1 METINRFLI
10 EAIKRF
16 SAETPWFFKVI
27 RNISIISTLVT
38 GLPDLLSFLTASWVE
53 LPQFVF
59 VFANKTI
66 SISSVVAAVI
76 AQLTVTAAEKKELG
90 ITDKVYNKG

>member
-27 RNISIISTLVT
+27 RNISIATTLVT
-38 GLPDLLSFLTASWVE
+38 GLPDLLSFLTASGVE

>member
-27 RNISIISTLVT
+27 RNLSIITTLVT
-38 GLPDLLSFLTASWVE
+38 GLPNLLSFLTDSGVTIPE
-53 LPQFVF
+53 FVYI
-59 VFANKTI
+59 FANKTI
-66 SISSVVAAVI
+66 AISSIIAAII
-76 AQLTVTAAEKKELG
+76 AQLTVTSAGKRQLG
-90 ITDKVYNKG
+90 IVDKVYNKA

>member
-1 METINRFLI
+1 METVNRFLI

-27 RNISIISTLVT
+27 RNISIITTLVT
-38 GLPDLLSFLTASWVE
+38 GLPDLLSFLTDNGIE
-53 LPQFVF
+53 LPQFIF

-90 ITDKVYNKG
+90 ITDKVYNKD

>member
-1 METINRFLI
+1 MEKVNRFLI

-16 SAETPWFFKVI
+16 SAETPWFFQVI
-27 RNISIISTLVT
+27 RNLSIITTLVT
-38 GLPDLLSFLTASWVE
+38 GLPDLLSFLTDSGVE

-66 SISSVVAAVI
+66 AISSIIAAII

-90 ITDKVYNKG
+90 LVDKVYNKN

>member
-27 RNISIISTLVT
+27 RNISIVTTLVT
-38 GLPDLLSFLTASWVE
+38 GLPDLLSFLTDSGVE
-53 LPQFVF
+53 IPEFIYI
-59 VFANKTI
+59 FANKTI
-66 SISSVVAAVI
+66 SISSVVAAII
-76 AQLTVTAAEKKELG
+76 AQLTVTSAEKKELG
-90 ITDKVYNKG
+90 IVDKIYNKE